1 MLDEVIEKLSRHVD
15 HLIEVERNKIRELFQ
30 GLGVALITPFKKD
43 FSVDVEALERIVNHV
58 IDNGADFLV
67 ALGTTSEAPT
77 LTPEEKDLVI
87 NTIIKANAN
96 RLPIMLGMGGNNTQA
111 VIEAIKAQDFTGDR
125 SIIKSILSV
134 VPYYNKP
141 NQRGMKAHFEAIADA
156 SPLPVVVYNVPGR
169 VGVNLQAA
177 TCVELAKHPN
187 IIAVK
192 EASGNLQ
199 QIMEI
204 LRDKPYKFKVLS
216 GDDGITYPLMALGA
230 TGVISVAAN
239 AYTEPFSRMMKAQK
253 EGRVEEALDLHY
265 TMLRMNQLIFAD
277 GNPAG
282 IKCLMHHMGLCENV
296 LRLPLVPVNEK
307 VEADIIEEGIYL
319 FGKQAIKQ

>member
-1 MLDEVIEKLSRHVD
+1 MK
-15 HLIEVERNKIRELFQ
+15 NNPFK
-30 GLGVALITPFKKD
+30 GTGVALVTPFKKD
-43 FSVDVEALERIVNHV
+43 FSVDANALAGIVNHV

-67 ALGTTSEAPT
+67 VLGTTSEAPT
-77 LTPEEKDLVI
+77 LSTDEKLLVI
-87 NTIIKANAN
+87 RTILKTNAG
-96 RLPIMLGMGGNNTQA
+96 RSPIMLGMGGNNTQS
-111 VIEAIKAQDFTGDR
+111 VIEAIKNQDFTGIDG
-125 SIIKSILSV
+125 ILSI

-156 SPLPVVVYNVPGR
+156 SPVPVVVYNVPGR

-177 TCVELAKHPN
+177 TCVELAQHPN

-204 LRDKPYKFKVLS
+204 LRDKPADFDVIS
-216 GDDGITYPLMALGA
+216 GDDGITQPLMALGA

-239 AYTEPFSRMMKAQK
+239 AYTNQFSRMMKAQK
-253 EGRVEEALDLHY
+253 EDRSDEALRLHY
-265 TMLRMNQLIFAD
+265 AMLRMNQLIFAD

-282 IKCLMHHMGLCENV
+282 IKCLMSHIGLCDNV
-296 LRLPLVPVNEK
+296 LRLPLVSVNAK
-307 VEADIIEEGIYL
+307 VENDVMEEW
-319 FGKQAIKQ
+319 KQLKEK

>member
-1 MLDEVIEKLSRHVD
+1 M
-15 HLIEVERNKIRELFQ
+15 RNTNKNIFK
-30 GLGVALITPFKKD
+30 GTGIALVTPFNEDK
-43 FSVDVEALERIVNHV
+43 SVDFESLKRIVNHV

-77 LTPEEKDLVI
+77 LTAEEKKQVVD
-87 NTIIKANAN
+87 TILRTNN
-96 RLPIMLGMGGNNTQA
+96 GRLPVLLGMGGNNTQA
-111 VIEAIKAQDFTGDR
+111 VLDAIKAQDFTG
-125 SIIKSILSV
+125 IQGILSV

-156 SPLPVVVYNVPGR
+156 SPVPVILYNVPGR

-187 IIAVK
+187 IVAVK

-204 LRDKPYKFKVLS
+204 LRDKPADFDVLS
-216 GDDGITYPLMALGA
+216 GDDGITQPLMALGA
-230 TGVISVAAN
+230 QGVISVAAN
-239 AYTEPFSRMMKAQK
+239 AYTKPFCRMMRAMK
-253 EGRVEEALDLHY
+253 EGRTDEALTLHY
-265 TMLRMNQLIFAD
+265 AMLRMNQLIFAD

-282 IKCLMHHMGLCENV
+282 IKCLMSHIGLCKNI

-307 VEADIIEEGIYL
+307 VKEEINAELGMRNAEL
-319 FGKQAIKQ
+319 FR

>member
-1 MLDEVIEKLSRHVD
+1 MKNNPFRGTGI
-15 HLIEVERNKIRELFQ
+15 
-30 GLGVALITPFKKD
+30 ALITPFKAD
-43 FSVDVEALERIVNHV
+43 RSIDADALTNIVNHV

-67 ALGTTSEAPT
+67 ILGTTSEAPT
-77 LTPEEKDLVI
+77 LTPEEKKLVI
-87 NTIIKANAN
+87 STILKANN
-96 RLPIMLGMGGNNTQA
+96 GRLPALLGMGGNNTQA
-111 VIEAIKAQDFTGDR
+111 VIEAIKTQDFTG
-125 SIIKSILSV
+125 IQGILSV
-134 VPYYNKP
+134 VPFYNKP

-156 SPLPVVVYNVPGR
+156 SPVPVVVYNVPGR

-204 LRDKPYKFKVLS
+204 LRDKPADFDVLS
-216 GDDGITYPLMALGA
+216 GDDGITQPLMALGA

-239 AYTEPFSRMMKAQK
+239 AYTSQFSRMMKAQK
-253 EGRVEEALDLHY
+253 EGKTDEALRLHY
-265 TMLRMNQLIFAD
+265 AMLRMNQLIFAD

-282 IKCLMHHMGLCENV
+282 IKCLMSHMGLCQNV
-296 LRLPLVPVNEK
+296 LRLPLVSANEK
-307 VEADIIEEGIYL
+307 VESDIIEEWKEL
-319 FGKQAIKQ
+319 KNK

>member
-1 MLDEVIEKLSRHVD
+1 MK
-15 HLIEVERNKIRELFQ
+15 NKNIFK
-30 GLGVALITPFKKD
+30 GTGIALVTPFNEDK
-43 FSVDVEALERIVNHV
+43 SVDFESLKRIVNHV

-77 LTPEEKDLVI
+77 LTAEEKKQVVD
-87 NTIIKANAN
+87 TILRTNN
-96 RLPIMLGMGGNNTQA
+96 GRLPVLLGMGGNNTQA
-111 VIEAIKAQDFTGDR
+111 VLDAIKAQDFTG
-125 SIIKSILSV
+125 IQGILSV

-141 NQRGMKAHFEAIADA
+141 NQRGMKAHFEAIADV
-156 SPLPVVVYNVPGR
+156 SPVPVILYNVPGR

-187 IIAVK
+187 IVAVK

-204 LRDKPYKFKVLS
+204 LRDKPADFDVLS
-216 GDDGITYPLMALGA
+216 GDDGITQPLMALGA
-230 TGVISVAAN
+230 QGVISVAAN
-239 AYTEPFSRMMKAQK
+239 AYTKPFCRMMQAMK
-253 EGRVEEALDLHY
+253 EGRTDEALTLHY
-265 TMLRMNQLIFAD
+265 AMMRMNQLIFAD

-282 IKCLMHHMGLCENV
+282 IKCLMSHIGLCKNI

-307 VEADIIEEGIYL
+307 VEEEINAELGMRNAEL
-319 FGKQAIKQ
+319 FR

>member
-1 MLDEVIEKLSRHVD
+1 MKNNIFKGTG
-15 HLIEVERNKIRELFQ
+15 I
-30 GLGVALITPFKKD
+30 ALVTPFKQD
-43 FSVDVEALERIVNHV
+43 QSVDVEALTKIINHV

-77 LTPEEKDLVI
+77 LNSDEKKLVVD
-87 NTIIKANAN
+87 TILQVNAN
-96 RLPIMLGMGGNNTQA
+96 RLPVMLGMGGNNTQS
-111 VIEAIKAQDFTGDR
+111 VIEAIKAQDFN
-125 SIIKSILSV
+125 SIQAILSV

-156 SPLPVVVYNVPGR
+156 SPVPIVVYNVPGR

-177 TCVELAKHPN
+177 TCVELAQHPN
-187 IIAVK
+187 VIAVK

-204 LRDKPYKFKVLS
+204 LRDKPADFDVLS
-216 GDDGITYPLMALGA
+216 GDDGITQPLMALGA

-239 AYTEPFSRMMKAQK
+239 AYTKPFSQMMRAMK
-253 EGRVEEALDLHY
+253 EGHTEEARRLHY
-265 TMLRMNQLIFAD
+265 AMLRMNQLIFAD

-282 IKCLMHHMGLCENV
+282 IKCLMHHIGLCENV
-296 LRLPLVPVNEK
+296 LRLPLVTVNEK
-307 VEADIIEEGIYL
+307 VEIEIIEEW
-319 FGKQAIKQ
+319 KQLKNK

>member
-1 MLDEVIEKLSRHVD
+1 MKY
-15 HLIEVERNKIRELFQ
+15 NPFK
-30 GLGVALITPFKKD
+30 GTGVALITPFKAD
-43 FSVDVEALERIVNHV
+43 QSVDFEALTKIVDHV

-67 ALGTTSEAPT
+67 VLGTTSEAPT
-77 LTPEEKDLVI
+77 LSVEEKKLVI
-87 NTIIKANAN
+87 STILKANN
-96 RLPIMLGMGGNNTQA
+96 GRLPILLGMGGNNTQA
-111 VIEAIKAQDFTGDR
+111 VIEAIKTQDFTG
-125 SIIKSILSV
+125 IQGILSV

-141 NQRGMKAHFEAIADA
+141 NQRGMEAHFEAIADA
-156 SPLPVVVYNVPGR
+156 SPVPIVVYNVPGR

-204 LRDKPYKFKVLS
+204 LRDKPADFDVLS
-216 GDDGITYPLMALGA
+216 GDDGITQPLMALGA

-239 AYTEPFSRMMKAQK
+239 AYTSQFSRMMKAQK
-253 EGRVEEALDLHY
+253 EGKTDEALRLHY
-265 TMLRMNQLIFAD
+265 AMLKMNQLIFAD

-282 IKCLMHHMGLCENV
+282 IKCLMSHMGLCQNV
-296 LRLPLVPVNEK
+296 LRMPLVPVNEK
-307 VEADIIEEGIYL
+307 VESDIIEEW
-319 FGKQAIKQ
+319 KQLKNK

>member
-1 MLDEVIEKLSRHVD
+1 MKSNPFRGTGI
-15 HLIEVERNKIRELFQ
+15 
-30 GLGVALITPFKKD
+30 ALVTPFKQD
-43 FSVDVEALERIVNHV
+43 RTIDVEALIRIVNHV

-67 ALGTTSEAPT
+67 VLGTTSEAPT
-77 LTPEEKDLVI
+77 LSADEKNLI
-87 NTIIKANAN
+87 ISTILNTNN
-96 RLPIMLGMGGNNTQA
+96 HRLPILLGMGGNNTQA
-111 VIEAIKAQDFTGDR
+111 VIDTIKAQDFTDIQG
-125 SIIKSILSV
+125 ILSV

-156 SPLPVVVYNVPGR
+156 SPVPVVVYNVPGR

-177 TCVELAKHPN
+177 TCVELAQHPN

-204 LRDKPYKFKVLS
+204 LRDKPADFDVLS
-216 GDDGITYPLMALGA
+216 GDDGITQPLMALGA

-239 AYTEPFSRMMKAQK
+239 AYTKPFCRMMNAMK
-253 EGRVEEALDLHY
+253 EGSTDEALKLHY
-265 TMLRMNQLIFAD
+265 ALLRVNQLIFAD

-282 IKCLMHHMGLCENV
+282 IKCLMSHMGLCQNV

-307 VEADIIEEGIYL
+307 VESEIIEEWKIL
-319 FGKQAIKQ
+319 KDR